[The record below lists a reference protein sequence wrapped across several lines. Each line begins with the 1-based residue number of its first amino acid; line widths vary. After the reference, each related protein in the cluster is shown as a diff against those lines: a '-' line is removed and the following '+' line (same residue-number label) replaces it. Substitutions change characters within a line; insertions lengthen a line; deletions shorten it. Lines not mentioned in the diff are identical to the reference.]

1 MPNHRQPLNFVTY
14 RVRHNHLSTTLDR
27 APRIFQGPASE
38 IRAQYFPDVRIIL
51 APPPTNFGSSRRLTK
66 LPTIRTIYIRM
77 SMQGTPTIAG
87 MLGQLHAD
95 SFLRYIQSKNGR
107 STTIPTCETK
117 QPTEYL
123 SSAEGEG
130 RRSGARFAELVLTH
144 RSSVTH
150 APVAAVARV
159 EKANSS
165 FQAQRI
171 LSNFRS
177 SAANTACRRRSE
189 IDKVT
194 SFAQPSS
201 NTTSRR
207 MTRRVTAFCGS
218 NPPNLPSSLRTAAG
232 SSPHV
237 GADVAL
243 LTHMH
248 PRYSLAHPYAV
259 TGNNDESVFGQGLP
273 TDPIYKSET
282 ARQAYYYLLCRAN
295 QREKVAAQEQ
305 FRRYTYCDYYWV
317 LICLLQPF
325 EFSTAASQWKGVM
338 VVVVPPYL
346 RKRSTHNAVTESPIF
361 PALPINNISRLNMLC
376 GMCPI
381 APPLAPL
388 HRSAE
393 WIKEKRSQ
401 RQLYNTY
408 TQYKTVRVT
417 GRARGDG
424 INRSSLT
431 VPNGSERPSW
441 T

>member
-107 STTIPTCETK
+107 STTIIFVERR
-117 QPTEYL
+117 
-123 SSAEGEG
+123 GG
-130 RRSGARFAELVLTH
+130 REEKRGPLCRARPDT
-144 RSSVTH
+144 STYT
-150 APVAAVARV
+150 PVVAVARV
-159 EKANSS
+159 EKAKSS

-171 LSNFRS
+171 LSNFHS
-177 SAANTACRRRSE
+177 SAANTACRRRSG

-194 SFAQPSS
+194 SFMQPSS

-218 NPPNLPSSLRTAAG
+218 NSLNLLSSLRTAAG

-243 LTHMH
+243 LTH
-248 PRYSLAHPYAV
+248 
-259 TGNNDESVFGQGLP
+259 
-273 TDPIYKSET
+273 SET
-282 ARQAYYYLLCRAN
+282 ARQAYYNLLCRAD
-295 QREKVAAQEQ
+295 QREKVAAQER
-305 FRRYTYCDYYWV
+305 FRRYTYRDYYWV
-317 LICLLQPF
+317 LICPLQPF

-381 APPLAPL
+381 RPSTAPL
-388 HRSAE
+388 NGSR
-393 WIKEKRSQ
+393 K
-401 RQLYNTY
+401 N
-408 TQYKTVRVT
+408 
-417 GRARGDG
+417 
-424 INRSSLT
+424 
-431 VPNGSERPSW
+431 VPNGSFIIHILNTRTAGSRGAQEGWDKPFKPDSSQWVRE